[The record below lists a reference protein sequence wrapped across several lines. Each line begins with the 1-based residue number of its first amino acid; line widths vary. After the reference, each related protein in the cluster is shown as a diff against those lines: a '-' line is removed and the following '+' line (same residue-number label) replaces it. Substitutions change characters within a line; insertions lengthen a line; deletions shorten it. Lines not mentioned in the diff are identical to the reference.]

1 VETIDYVKFLLVLAL
16 VIGLIL
22 AMSWGLKRLGVGTS
36 SPGLLGQR
44 RLGTVETSSIDA
56 RHRLILV
63 RRDSVEHLVLVG
75 PTSSLLIE
83 TGIPAPTAG
92 APGAASGPGAAS
104 SPGVASSISAAITSV
119 LTSATK
125 T

>member
-1 VETIDYVKFLLVLAL
+1 MESITYDEFLLVLML
-16 VIGLIL
+16 IIGLIL
-22 AMSWGLKRLGVGTS
+22 ALSWGLKRLGVGTS
-36 SPGLLGQR
+36 NPGLLGQR

-83 TGIPAPTAG
+83 TGIPAPAAG
-92 APGAASGPGAAS
+92 NAAA
-104 SPGVASSISAAITSV
+104 VTASSISAAISSV
-119 LTSATK
+119 LTSTAK

>member
-1 VETIDYVKFLLVLAL
+1 METIDYVKFLLVLAL

-22 AMSWGLKRLGVGTS
+22 ALSWGLKRLGVGTS

-44 RLGTVETSSIDA
+44 RLSAVETSSIDA

-75 PTSSLLIE
+75 PASALLIE

-92 APGAASGPGAAS
+92 NAAPGTASG
-104 SPGVASSISAAITSV
+104 PGVASSISAAITSV